1 MKFLLLIVCIIYS
14 IISVAQTPD
23 LVSSEFNFTS
33 FHKREK
39 VVTPELLSLIPVEF
53 RHHPDFGIQP
63 KSKPAGN
70 FMELIH
76 KRTDSTRT
84 FIDIKHPNNFA
95 IQKGYGPMHF
105 TDANGNLIER
115 DFDLYP
121 TTNQGVYKTRLQPNI
136 VSIDTN
142 AKEIS
147 ISFNHS
153 VVSFSKNLKLIYQ
166 DSNQVKTTIAS
177 ANWSHFKAGSN
188 GFYITDF
195 FPNIDYYGIVN
206 ENSIKTNFKVKSNIT
221 SSYSHGYLIISDQV
235 DSDINSQ
242 YIPSS
247 ALDHESKFVGD
258 LQIYNPGSNNFTIHQ
273 GVCYDK
279 SRNEITDLFYRKL
292 NSCLEML
299 VDFVWLNNSALQY
312 PVIIDPTISTNGSLA
327 QASCDNSRKNN
338 SCNFT
343 NSCDYN
349 LTVNTPANA
358 TITDVQW
365 SFDYKALGS
374 CYMSDGAVR
383 FSYLGCTSPSL
394 TGYYWFCNVGGQGVC
409 SGSNISLFNDF
420 GSCIPAPLC
429 VPYAM
434 IFTLKF
440 YRSCYGSSG
449 CSNDCIKSN
458 SPWVMT
464 IYGKTL
470 ETLAN
475 NATGSGSQSLSPAC
489 NSTQVLNPS
498 PGNGVGPYT
507 YLWTPGGQTTS
518 TKTISTFFLG
528 TQVFTCQVTDACGT
542 TRIATFNV
550 SPLCVLPVE
559 LLAFNATVNSNN
571 IHLFWETASETN
583 SSHFVLERSY
593 DAEHFIQI
601 ANIPGAGNSTS
612 YLSYSF
618 IDREVDMND
627 IVYYRLK
634 QFDIGSN
641 VEKYAS
647 LISVESN
654 DLKSIDVYPNPSNGI
669 YEIIPEG
676 NYSEKTYDISVFNY
690 IGEEVFQKNGI
701 KSKSTVDL
709 LNFPSG
715 IYLLKIDINGKIVHK
730 NLIKE

>member
-105 TDANGNLIER
+105 TDANGNLIEK
-115 DFDLYP
+115 DFELYP
-121 TTNQGVYKTRLQPNI
+121 TLNQGVFKTSLQPNI
-136 VSIDTN
+136 LTIDTN
-142 AKEIS
+142 LKEIS
-147 ISFNHS
+147 ISFNGKLFT
-153 VVSFSKNLKLIYQ
+153 FSKHIKLLSQ
-166 DSNQVKTTIAS
+166 DSNGVKTVIANP
-177 ANWSHFKAGSN
+177 NWVNFKVGAD

-195 FPNIDYYGIVN
+195 FPNIDYYAVIN
-206 ENSIKTNFKVKSNIT
+206 ETGIKTNFKLKSNIT
-221 SSYSHGYLIISDQV
+221 SLYTKGYLIISDQI
-235 DSDINSQ
+235 DSDINTQ

-247 ALDHESKFVGD
+247 SLDNENKFIGD
-258 LQIYNPGSNNFTIHQ
+258 LQVYNQNGGSFTIYS
-273 GVCYDK
+273 GICYDVNN
-279 SRNEITDLFYRKL
+279 SNQLGLFYRKM
-292 NSCLEML
+292 SSDFEML
-299 VDFVWLNNSALQY
+299 VDFNWLNNPNIVY
-312 PVIIDPTISTNGSLA
+312 PVVVDPTISTNASLA
-327 QASCDNSRKNN
+327 QASWTGSMYNA

-349 LTVNTPANA
+349 LTVSSPANV
-358 TITDVQW
+358 TITDIT
-365 SFDYKALGS
+365 SSAP
-374 CYMSDGAVR
+374 YMTGGGCR
-383 FSYLGCTSPSL
+383 MNYGGIKYSYLGCTSPSAA
-394 TGYYWFCNVGGQGVC
+394 GFYWFCNSNSGGTC
-409 SGSNISLFNDF
+409 SGTVGLWSDMS
-420 GSCIPAPLC
+420 SCVPAPAC
-429 VPYAM
+429 ASYNMV
-434 IFTLKF
+434 FTLKF
-440 YRSCYGSSG
+440 YRTCAGSVGCSSG
-449 CSNDCIKSN
+449 CITSQGN
-458 SPWVMT
+458 WVMT

-470 ETLAN
+470 ETLSN
-475 NATGSGSQSLSPAC
+475 NATGNGSQSLSPAC

-701 KSKSTVDL
+701 KSKSNVDL